1 MTNPF
6 IARQDRPIGKTGRQA
21 EKNLARRLGA
31 GLTPASGAA
40 GAKGDMVV
48 GAWLV
53 EAKSTT
59 GDSLGVKYEWLA
71 KISREA
77 GLSGKTP
84 ALALTFVDTDGKP
97 LSDGK
102 WVCLREEDFR
112 EVYA

>member
-59 GDSLGVKYEWLA
+59 GDSLGVKYEWRPRSA
-71 KISREA
+71 ARPDCRVRHRPWPSP
-77 GLSGKTP
+77 S
-84 ALALTFVDTDGKP
+84 
-97 LSDGK
+97 
-102 WVCLREEDFR
+102 
-112 EVYA
+112 